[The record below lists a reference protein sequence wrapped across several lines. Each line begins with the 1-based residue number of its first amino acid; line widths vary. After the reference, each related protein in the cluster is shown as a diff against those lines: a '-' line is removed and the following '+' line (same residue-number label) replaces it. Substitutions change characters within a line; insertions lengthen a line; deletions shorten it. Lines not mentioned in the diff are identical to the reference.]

1 MVDVRPFKA
10 IRYTEKAGNLK
21 NLITQP
27 YDKIDQDMQRE
38 YYEKSPYN
46 YCRLILPIEEN
57 RYQTVHQRIYE
68 WLNERVLAKDDEQ
81 AFFVCRQEFRLDGRN
96 CNRTGLIAALR
107 LYSYSEGIIFPHETT
122 YSAPKADRL
131 NMLRTIQKDLE
142 PVFLIYSDPEK
153 VTLDFLSEIAKTSP
167 MAQVED
173 ELHVVHKIWK
183 VTDIKKIALLR
194 KALDSK
200 KLVITDGHHRYES
213 ALAYR
218 DERRKQV
225 EWTEN
230 SAFNFHMSYM
240 VPVQDDGL
248 VILPTHR
255 LLRKFDLTIETLEAL
270 ASFFDILELDPKVVV
285 IERFL
290 REHKAEHAFCIY
302 DGTKAYGLLLKDEQ
316 RISDL
321 GDSSGSKE
329 IRLLDVVIL
338 KDVVFKTMMKT
349 GELKIE
355 EDILYERSMRVAM
368 EKIDCGEAKLAFLV
382 NPISPEVVWQVAQKR
397 ERLPEK
403 STDFYP
409 KPASGLVMMDIS
421 AEENLRGT

>member
-1 MVDVRPFKA
+1 MVDIRPFKA
-10 IRYTEKAGNLK
+10 IRYTEKAGGLK

-27 YDKIDQDMQRE
+27 YDKINQDMQRE

-57 RYQTVHQRIYE
+57 RYETVHQRIYE
-68 WLNERVLAKDDEQ
+68 WLNERILAKDEEP
-81 AFFVCRQEFRLDGRN
+81 AIFLCRQEFRLDGQN
-96 CNRTGLIAALR
+96 CSRTGLIAALR
-107 LYSYSEGIIFPHETT
+107 LYNYSEGMVFPHETT
-122 YSAPKADRL
+122 YAAPKADRL

-142 PVFLIYSDPEK
+142 PVFLIYSDPQNTTINFFK
-153 VTLDFLSEIAKTSP
+153 EIAKTSP
-167 MAQVED
+167 DIDVED
-173 ELHVVHKIWK
+173 EFRVRHKIWK
-183 VTDIKKIALLR
+183 VTDKQKISLVETALEN
-194 KALDSK
+194 KT
-200 KLVITDGHHRYES
+200 LVITDGHHRYES

-225 EWTEN
+225 TWTEN
-230 SAFNFHMSYM
+230 SAFNFHMSYI
-240 VPVQDDGL
+240 VPVQDEGL

-255 LLRKFDLTIETLEAL
+255 LLRKFELTIETLEAL
-270 ASFFDILELDPKVVV
+270 ASFFEISELSPKVAV
-285 IERFL
+285 IESFL

-316 RISDL
+316 KISKLADP
-321 GDSSGSKE
+321 KAARE
-329 IRLLDVVIL
+329 VRLLDVVIL

-349 GELKIE
+349 GELKID
-355 EDILYERSMRVAM
+355 EDILYERSMRIAI
-368 EKIDCGEAKLAFLV
+368 EKIDNGEAKLAFLL

-409 KPASGLVMMDIS
+409 KPASGLMMMDIS
-421 AEENLRGT
+421 AEEKL

>member
-1 MVDVRPFKA
+1 MVDISPFKA

-27 YDKIDQDMQRE
+27 YDKINQDMQRE

-57 RYQTVHQRIYE
+57 RYETVHQRIYE
-68 WLNERVLAKDDEQ
+68 WLNERVLAKDDEP
-81 AFFVCRQEFRLDGRN
+81 AVFVCRQDFRLDGQK
-96 CNRTGLIAALR
+96 CSRTGLIAATR
-107 LYSYSEGIIFPHETT
+107 LHNYGEGMVFPHETT
-122 YSAPKADRL
+122 YAAPKADRL

-142 PVFLIYSDPEK
+142 PVFLIYSDPQK
-153 VTLDFLSEIAKTSP
+153 TTINFFKEIAKTP
-167 MAQVED
+167 PDIEVED
-173 ELHVVHKIWK
+173 EFRVRHKIWK
-183 VTDIKKIALLR
+183 VVDPQKINLVKSALEN
-194 KALDSK
+194 KT
-200 KLVITDGHHRYES
+200 LVITDGHHRYES

-225 EWTEN
+225 DWTAN
-230 SAFNFHMSYM
+230 SAFNFHMSYI
-240 VPVQDDGL
+240 VPVQDEGL

-255 LLRKFDLTIETLEAL
+255 LLRKFELTIETLEAL
-270 ASFFDILELDPKVVV
+270 ASFFEILELSPKVAV
-285 IERFL
+285 IESFL
-290 REHKAEHAFCIY
+290 REHKAEHVFCIY

-316 RISDL
+316 KISRLADPNEAR
-321 GDSSGSKE
+321 E

-355 EDILYERSMRVAM
+355 EDILYERSMRVAI
-368 EKIDCGEAKLAFLV
+368 EKIDNGEAKLAFLV
-382 NPISPEVVWQVAQKR
+382 NPISPEAVWQVAQKR

-409 KPASGLVMMDIS
+409 KPASGLMMMDIS
-421 AEENLRGT
+421 AEEKLW

>member
-1 MVDVRPFKA
+1 MVDVRPFRA
-10 IRYTEKAGNLK
+10 IRYTEKAGTPK

-46 YCRLILPIEEN
+46 YCRLILPLEEN
-57 RYQTVHQRIYE
+57 RYETVHQRIYE
-68 WLNERVLAKDDEQ
+68 WLNERIIAKDE
-81 AFFVCRQEFRLDGRN
+81 APSVFVCRQVYRLDGRN
-96 CNRTGLIAALR
+96 CTRTGLIGALR
-107 LYSYSEGIIFPHETT
+107 LYNYSEGMVFPHETT
-122 YSAPKADRL
+122 YAAPKADRL

-142 PVFLIYSDPEK
+142 PVFLIYSDPEN
-153 VTLDFLSEIAKTSP
+153 VTVNFFREIVKTPPLLD
-167 MAQVED
+167 VED
-173 ELHVVHKIWK
+173 QFRVRHQVWRVADPQQIHV
-183 VTDIKKIALLR
+183 LQ
-194 KALDSK
+194 KALEDK
-200 KLVITDGHHRYES
+200 TLVITDGHHRYES

-218 DERRKQV
+218 DERRKQI
-225 EWTEN
+225 EWTPN

-240 VPVQDDGL
+240 VPVQDEGL

-255 LLRKFDLTIETLEAL
+255 LLRKFELTIETLEAL
-270 ASFFDILELDPKVVV
+270 ASFFDISELPPKVME

-290 REHKAEHAFCIY
+290 REHRAQHAFCIY

-316 RISDL
+316 RIDEMANGGFSA
-321 GDSSGSKE
+321 E
-329 IRLLDVVIL
+329 VRLLDVVIL

-349 GELKIE
+349 GELKID

-368 EKIDCGEAKLAFLV
+368 DKVDSGEAKLAFLV
-382 NPISPEVVWQVAQKR
+382 NPINPEAVWQVAQKR

-409 KPASGLVMMDIS
+409 KPASGLMMMDLS
-421 AEENLRGT
+421 AEEKL

>member
-1 MVDVRPFKA
+1 MVDIRPFKA

-27 YDKIDQDMQRE
+27 YDKINQDMQRE

-57 RYQTVHQRIYE
+57 RYETVHQRIYE
-68 WLNERVLAKDDEQ
+68 WLNERILAKDEEP
-81 AFFVCRQEFRLDGRN
+81 AIFVCRQEFRLDGQN
-96 CNRTGLIAALR
+96 CSRTGLIVALR
-107 LYSYSEGIIFPHETT
+107 LYNYGEGMVFPHETT
-122 YSAPKADRL
+122 YAAPKADRL

-142 PVFLIYSDPEK
+142 PVFLIYSDPQNATVNFFK
-153 VTLDFLSEIAKTSP
+153 EIAKTAP
-167 MAQVED
+167 DIDVED
-173 ELHVVHKIWK
+173 EFRVRHKIWK
-183 VTDIKKIALLR
+183 VVDKQKISLVEAALEN
-194 KALDSK
+194 KT
-200 KLVITDGHHRYES
+200 LVITDGHHRYES

-225 EWTEN
+225 DWNEN
-230 SAFNFHMSYM
+230 SAFNFHMSYI
-240 VPVQDDGL
+240 VPVQDEGL

-255 LLRKFDLTIETLEAL
+255 LLRKFELTIETLEAL
-270 ASFFDILELDPKVVV
+270 ASFFEISELPPKVAE
-285 IERFL
+285 IESFL

-316 RISDL
+316 KISKLADP
-321 GDSSGSKE
+321 SAARE
-329 IRLLDVVIL
+329 VRLLDVVIL

-355 EDILYERSMRVAM
+355 EDILYERSMRVAI
-368 EKIDCGEAKLAFLV
+368 EKIDNGEAKLAFLV

-409 KPASGLVMMDIS
+409 KPASGLMMMDIS
-421 AEENLRGT
+421 AEEKL

>member
-1 MVDVRPFKA
+1 MVDIRPFKA

-27 YDKIDQDMQRE
+27 YDKINQDMQRE

-57 RYQTVHQRIYE
+57 RYETVHQRIYE
-68 WLNERVLAKDDEQ
+68 WLNEHILTKNEEPSV
-81 AFFVCRQEFRLDGRN
+81 FVCRQEFRLDSIN
-96 CNRTGLIAALR
+96 CSRTGLIAALR
-107 LYSYSEGIIFPHETT
+107 LYPYGEGMIFPHETT
-122 YSAPKADRL
+122 YAAPKADRL

-153 VTLDFLSEIAKTSP
+153 VTIDFFAEIAKTQP
-167 MAQVED
+167 TMEVED
-173 ELHVVHKIWK
+173 EFRVVHKVWR
-183 VTDIKKIALLR
+183 VADPKKIALLQ
-194 KALDSK
+194 KAMGPK

-218 DERRKQV
+218 DERRKQID
-225 EWTEN
+225 WSEN

-240 VPVQDDGL
+240 VAVQDEGL

-255 LLRKFDLTIETLEAL
+255 LLRKFELTIETLEAL
-270 ASFFDILELDPKVVV
+270 ASFFDILELAPKVAV
-285 IERFL
+285 IESFL
-290 REHKAEHAFCIY
+290 REHKTEHPFCIY
-302 DGTKAYGLLLKDEQ
+302 DGTKAYGLLLKDEEK
-316 RISDL
+316 ISKLADPNV
-321 GDSSGSKE
+321 SQE

-349 GELKIE
+349 GELKMD

-368 EKIDCGEAKLAFLV
+368 EKIDNGEAKLAFLV
-382 NPISPEVVWQVAQKR
+382 NPISPEVVLEVAQKR

-409 KPASGLVMMDIS
+409 KPASGLMMMDVS
-421 AEENLRGT
+421 AEEKL